1 MNLTEEQ
8 LKAIEDLAYRMITPE
23 LIALKI
29 EVDPY
34 DFIDEIKNKSTESS
48 RAFYK
53 GYITQLI
60 ETRESIIKSAQNGS
74 NPAQMEL
81 LKFINEMQNHI
92 R

>member
-1 MNLTEEQ
+1 MNFTTEQ

-23 LIALKI
+23 LIALNI
-29 EVDPY
+29 EADSY
-34 DFIDEIKNKSTESS
+34 DFIEEIKDKSTDASK
-48 RAFYK
+48 AFYK
-53 GYITQLI
+53 GYISQLI
-60 ETRESIIKSAQNGS
+60 ETREFIIKSAQNGS